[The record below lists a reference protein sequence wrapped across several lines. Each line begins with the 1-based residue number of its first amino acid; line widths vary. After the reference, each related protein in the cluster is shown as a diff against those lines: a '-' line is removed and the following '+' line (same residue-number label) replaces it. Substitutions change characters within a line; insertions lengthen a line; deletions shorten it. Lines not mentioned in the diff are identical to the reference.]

1 MAEYI
6 TFTVNGTE
14 RTVVTQPARFLLD
27 ILRDE
32 LHLTG
37 AKRGCDNG
45 TCGTCVVVLD
55 GRAVKSCIIPVEKLD
70 GTTVLTVQGLSD
82 GKTLHPIQQAL
93 IEAGAVQCGF
103 CIPGIVMELYALFEK
118 ELDATEDRIRRAL
131 NRHRCRCTG
140 YEAIWEGA
148 LLAQERM
155 KSKVE
160 KRGGHK

>member
-1 MAEYI
+1 MAESI

-55 GRAVKSCIIPVEKLD
+55 ERAVKSCIIPVEKLD
-70 GTTVLTVQGLSD
+70 GTTVLTVEGLSD

-131 NRHRCRCTG
+131 NRHLCRCTG

-155 KSKVE
+155 KSMVE
-160 KRGGHK
+160 KLGVHE